1 MKIIATRRKIF
12 FAFIALMI
20 SFSVLF
26 LPTNKAFAAT

>member
-26 LPTNKAFAAT
+26 L